1 MGKPDP
7 RLNPWRD
14 DLAADYLR
22 GEVEAPRYVTGKDH
36 DICAPVTGLFRSPA
50 HGAGMDSQ
58 LLFGETFRVYEK
70 RGDWAWGQGLLDDYV
85 GYVLA
90 EDLAPCSQATHKV
103 SALRS
108 FVYNNA
114 DIKSRPIMALSMGA
128 RLRVAGEDGK
138 FYALETGGFIV
149 SQHVMGIDQFAPD
162 YVELAR
168 RFIGIPYLW
177 GAKESLGIDCSGLMQ
192 VVLMQAGYACPRDS
206 DMQMVSVG
214 EQVSGTP
221 QRGDLIFWKGHV
233 GLITDP
239 NSLLHANAHFMAVV
253 EEPLDLAIERISQ
266 TDGPVLCLRR
276 V

>member
-1 MGKPDP
+1 
-7 RLNPWRD
+7 
-14 DLAADYLR
+14 
-22 GEVEAPRYVTGKDH
+22 
-36 DICAPVTGLFRSPA
+36 
-50 HGAGMDSQ
+50 
-58 LLFGETFRVYEK
+58 
-70 RGDWAWGQGLLDDYV
+70 
-85 GYVLA
+85 
-90 EDLAPCSQATHKV
+90 
-103 SALRS
+103 
-108 FVYNNA
+108 
-114 DIKSRPIMALSMGA
+114 
-128 RLRVAGEDGK
+128 
-138 FYALETGGFIV
+138 
-149 SQHVMGIDQFAPD
+149 MGIDQFAPD

-253 EEPLDLAIERISQ
+253 EERLDLAIERISQ
-266 TDGPVLCLRR
+266 TDGPAECSGIALAWFRVLT
-276 V
+276 